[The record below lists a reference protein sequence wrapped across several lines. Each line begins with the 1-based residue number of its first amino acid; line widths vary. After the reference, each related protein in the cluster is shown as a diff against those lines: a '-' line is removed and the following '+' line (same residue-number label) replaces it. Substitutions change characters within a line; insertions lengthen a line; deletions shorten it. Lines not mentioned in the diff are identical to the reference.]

1 MCYYIYHNFV
11 FLQPYLNVKKKKK
24 KKKNNVVLV
33 ENAFSLFVLL
43 IMSQIVEFAYRL
55 RGDSCRC
62 GINT

>member
-24 KKKNNVVLV
+24 NNVVLV

-43 IMSQIVEFAYRL
+43 IMYQIVEFAYRL